1 MEKLDHHHI
10 VKLVGTY
17 CLRNCELYL
26 LLWPVAVCNLDN
38 LFNDLDALRLG
49 LGDREDIIKRLGAL
63 ELTDLSAVEKTGLK
77 PQPSAAQLSCPLAYL
92 RRIMGCIA
100 HAVAYCH
107 NANIRHVSLSAPVL
121 TPPPYVLTFVSQA
134 RSQALQHPP
143 QPRGQ
148 RLPSRLRYC

>member
-49 LGDREDIIKRLGAL
+49 LGDREDIINRLGAL

-77 PQPSAAQLSCPLAYL
+77 PQPSAGQLSCPLAYL

-121 TPPPYVLTFVSQA
+121 TPPRMY
-134 RSQALQHPP
+134 
-143 QPRGQ
+143 
-148 RLPSRLRYC
+148 